1 MDILET
7 MVFCFMFLITLGFFI
22 ESIKM
27 FIDLIWEWREEFYS
41 RNKVDNIVAISIFVL
56 LVTLVVVL
64 SRK

>member
-7 MVFCFMFLITLGFFI
+7 IVFCFMFLGTLGLFI

-27 FIDLIWEWREEFYS
+27 FIDLIREWREEFYS

-56 LVTLVVVL
+56 LVALVVVL